1 MTIAMPAPRTR
12 RRLDRDVVRIIAALT
27 GILIAILAI
36 LAWLYVGIPE
46 DWRSQGLAACLFK
59 DASGA
64 MQMECRP

>member
-1 MTIAMPAPRTR
+1 MTLAMPAPRTR
-12 RRLDRDVVRIIAALT
+12 RRLDRDVVRIIAALLGT
-27 GILIAILAI
+27 LIII

-64 MQMECRP
+64 MQVECRR